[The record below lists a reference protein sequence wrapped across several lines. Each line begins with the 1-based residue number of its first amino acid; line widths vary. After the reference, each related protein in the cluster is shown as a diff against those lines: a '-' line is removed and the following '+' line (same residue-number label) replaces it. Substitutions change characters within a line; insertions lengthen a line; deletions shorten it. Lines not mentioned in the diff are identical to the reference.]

1 MRLSEL
7 LRDVCVLSEYYDRE
21 ISTVTDKTADAEQN
35 CAFVCVKG
43 SRADGHKFA
52 DEMIK
57 KGAAAV
63 IVNKDLGLKE
73 QIIVDNTR
81 KAYALM
87 CKNLFGR
94 SADRLEIIGITGT
107 NGKSSTASPV
117 RDILKALG
125 IQTGMIGT
133 VKIYAGDETFPAT
146 MTTPDPYDIHRLFSV
161 MESMNIKYC
170 IMETTSQA
178 LHQMRHSGIHFKVG
192 VFTNLTQD
200 HLDYHKT
207 MEEYKKCKKELFY
220 NCDTAVMNCD
230 DESFPYM
237 SGGINAKIV
246 TYGKSENADLKAENI
261 KLYPDGI
268 SYDLLGKR
276 IKYGVPGMFSVYNSL
291 ASIGSV
297 MGLGFSLDDIIPVL
311 GEVKAVKGRL
321 EVLKTD
327 TDYSVV
333 IDYAHTPD
341 GFLKALQSVNEFT
354 KNRVITVFGCGG
366 DRDKTKRPKMG
377 RIATDCSDVV
387 IVTTDNPRT
396 EDQSIITKEILLGT
410 VGSKAEVIT
419 IEDRTE
425 AITYALKIAQKGDTV
440 LLAGKGHETYQ
451 IIGKER
457 RHYDEREV
465 VSRILGKDV

>member
-1 MRLSEL
+1 MLLSEL
-7 LRDVCVLSEYYDRE
+7 LKDVCVLSDYIDRE
-21 ISTVTDKTADAEQN
+21 ISTVTDKTANAESD
-35 CAFVCVKG
+35 CAFVCVEG
-43 SRADGHKFA
+43 NRVDGHGFA
-52 DEMIK
+52 GEMVR

-63 IVNKDLGLKE
+63 IVNRDLGLSK
-73 QIIVDNTR
+73 QIVVENTR

-87 CKNLFGR
+87 CKNFFGR

-117 RDILKALG
+117 RDILKSMG
-125 IQTGMIGT
+125 ISSGLIGT
-133 VKIYAGDETFPAT
+133 VKIYAGDEVFPAT
-146 MTTPDPYDIHRLFSV
+146 MTTPDPYDIHRLFSI
-161 MESMNIKYC
+161 MESKEIKYC
-170 IMETTSQA
+170 IMEITSQA
-178 LHQMRHSGIHFKVG
+178 LHQMRHCGIRFKVG

-207 MEEYKKCKKELFY
+207 MDEYKKCKKQLFY

-230 DESFPYM
+230 DESFSYM
-237 SGGINAKIV
+237 SEGINAKLV
-246 TYGKSENADLKAENI
+246 TYGKSEKADLRAENI

-268 SYDLLGKR
+268 SYDLKGKK
-276 IKYGVPGMFSVYNSL
+276 INYPVPGGFSVYNSL
-291 ASIGSV
+291 AVTGTV
-297 MGLGFSLDDIIPVL
+297 MSLGFSLCDVISAL

-321 EVLKTD
+321 ELLKTD
-327 TDYSVV
+327 TDYNVV

-341 GFLKALQSVNEFT
+341 GFLKVLQSVKEFT
-354 KNRVITVFGCGG
+354 DKKVITVFGCGG

-377 RIATDCSDVV
+377 RIATDYSDVV

-410 VGSKAEVIT
+410 VGSKSQVIT

-425 AITYALKIAQKGDTV
+425 AISYALNIAQKGDTV